1 MKYSTTD
8 SRGAGFEPRPRKSEQ
23 TRSAILD
30 SALEYLQDHSFRELT
45 VGELMDRAGS
55 SRPTFYQYFS
65 DLPDLMNV
73 LLDSLRDEVLV
84 VAAPWFQGDGDPVPL
99 LEESLAAL
107 VDLCV
112 ERGSILRAVAEAA
125 VSNERL
131 EQSWSEFLQSFDE
144 AVSHRIEQHQAQGY
158 IGPLP
163 AHPVAVALNRLDAAL
178 LIEYFGRQPHGD
190 RDEIL
195 ATLIHFWR
203 AALYDERGR
212 TDSE

>member
-45 VGELMDRAGS
+45 VGELMDRAGA

-131 EQSWSEFLQSFDE
+131 EVSWSEFLQSFDE
-144 AVSHRIEQHQAQGY
+144 AVANRIEQHQAQGY
-158 IGPLP
+158 IGPFP
-163 AHPVAVALNRLDAAL
+163 AYPVAVALNRLDAAL
-178 LIEYFGRQPHGD
+178 LIEYFGRQPHGE

-195 ATLIHFWR
+195 ATLFHFWR
-203 AALYDERGR
+203 STLYDGHGSFKKE
-212 TDSE
+212 